1 VIVRRLFLRNYR
13 VYEGDLELEI
23 PDGLVGVYG
32 PNGAGKSYLIESIP
46 FALFGYTRDSIE
58 QVRSASVN
66 DECVV
71 ELDFEHQGHL
81 YTARRTISGGKTQ
94 KREAFLSSAGL
105 QLATGAREVEAAIH
119 SILGMR
125 AKGFLASV
133 FAEQK
138 QLALLSGQT
147 PAERRKLV
155 LDLLGISP
163 IESAVKRA
171 SSEARA
177 AEATLFQ
184 LKTVSGDVESL
195 KVAADDAAA
204 AVAGLTADAT
214 AAEAS
219 AAMAA
224 ERAETARVGH
234 EALRRELEVGQQLAR
249 RHEEAAQRVAEL
261 EAELALV
268 VDAEKELAGI
278 GDPGV
283 LLPERRE
290 AVALVSAVARAREQ
304 LAQCP
309 RPAEATPPDESA
321 AAAARVAEAEAGG
334 ELAGARA
341 EAALLADA
349 VRAAEAAVAKA
360 DALDAG
366 AECPTCGHELGDT
379 FVQVQTHRRA
389 DLDAAI
395 ERAAQAVEAGRVLA
409 QRAAELAAAARAHEA
424 ALASARQ
431 SWDLASKQR
440 ARHETTEE
448 SLVKAIAAAN
458 AVQDGLAD
466 VDFAALSAEVD
477 QLARAERRASE
488 LRGLL
493 QQAPTLR
500 GRLEAA
506 RPQLE
511 AITAELEER
520 RHAAKAAGLSR
531 SAVEE
536 AEAERRASAAD
547 ANSASE
553 FARAAHASLAKAEAQ
568 AASSLALATRAAEQ
582 QARIEPQAMEARLL
596 GRLKELL
603 SAFKDNEAASVGP
616 RLAGHAR
623 ATFDA
628 MTDHVYTGFDLTDE
642 FEVRLTDGP
651 RAYDLKRFSGSE
663 VDLANLAL
671 RIAISECV
679 TLQSGGAV
687 ELLVLDEVFGP
698 LDADRRRLVLNALDG
713 LRTRFRQVLVVTHA
727 DDVKAHLGSAI
738 EVRPTGERRATAAVV

>member
-1 VIVRRLFLRNYR
+1 MIVRRLFLRNYR

-23 PDGLVGVYG
+23 PEGLVGIYG

-46 FALFGYTRDSIE
+46 FALYGYTRDTIE

-163 IESAVKRA
+163 IEAAVKRA
-171 SSEARA
+171 GAEARA
-177 AEATLFQ
+177 AEATLAQ
-184 LKTVSGDVESL
+184 LKTVSGDVDAL
-195 KVAADDAAA
+195 KVAAEDAAA
-204 AVAGLTADAT
+204 AAAALSADVAM
-214 AAEAS
+214 AEA
-219 AAMAA
+219 AAAATA
-224 ERAETARVGH
+224 ERAEVARVRH
-234 EALRRELEVGQQLAR
+234 EAMSKELEVGQQLAR
-249 RHEEAAQRVAEL
+249 RHEEAALRVAEL
-261 EAELALV
+261 EAELELV
-268 VDAEKELAGI
+268 VAAEVELAEI
-278 GDPGV
+278 GEPGTR
-283 LLPERRE
+283 LPERRE
-290 AVALVSAVARAREQ
+290 AVALVSALAQARRQ
-304 LAQCP
+304 LAECP
-309 RPAEATPPDESA
+309 PPAAADPPDETA
-321 AAAARVAEAEAGG
+321 ALAARAAEAEAAA

-341 EAALLADA
+341 EAALLAEA
-349 VRAAEAAVAKA
+349 VHAAEAAVAKA
-360 DALDAG
+360 EALDAG
-366 AECPTCGHELGDT
+366 ADCPTCGQELGET
-379 FVQVQTHRRA
+379 FVQVQSHRRA
-389 DLDAAI
+389 DLDAAL
-395 ERAAQAVEAGRVLA
+395 ERAAQAVDAGRALA
-409 QRAAELAAAARAHEA
+409 QRVAELAGAARAAESELTEARRAWDEA
-424 ALASARQ
+424 A
-431 SWDLASKQR
+431 KQR
-440 ARHETTEE
+440 ALHESAEE

-458 AVQDGLAD
+458 AVEAGLAD
-466 VDFAALSAEVD
+466 ADLGALSAEVD
-477 QLARAERRASE
+477 ALTRAERRASE
-488 LRGLL
+488 LRGRLE
-493 QQAPTLR
+493 QAPALR
-500 GRLEAA
+500 SRLETA
-506 RPQLE
+506 RPLLG
-511 AITAELEER
+511 AITEELEER
-520 RHAAKAAGLSR
+520 RRTAKATGLSR

-547 ANSASE
+547 AAAAAD
-553 FARAAHASLAKAEAQ
+553 FARTAQANLAKAEAH
-568 AASSLALATRAAEQ
+568 AASALALAARAAEQ
-582 QARIEPQAMEARLL
+582 QARIEPQAMETRLL

-603 SAFKDNEAASVGP
+603 GSFKDNEAASVGP

-713 LRTRFRQVLVVTHA
+713 LSNRFRQVLVVTHA